1 MRKAVMRSPLHS
13 LGQFSPALRLMV
25 LATLVLGLGYPLL
38 VTGISQLALSSQANG
53 SLVHRD
59 GRVVGSTLIGQVYD
73 DPSYFQG
80 RPSAAG
86 DGYDPL
92 ATSASNLGLD
102 SPDLVKQVAER
113 RAAAAKRDGTPPDE
127 VAPDALLASGSG
139 LDPQISPEY
148 AAQQV
153 ARVARERGVDPSQ
166 VRELV
171 AQHTSGRTLG
181 FLGEP
186 RVELLGLNLAL
197 DALR

>member
-1 MRKAVMRSPLHS
+1 MTS
-13 LGQFSPALRLMV
+13 LGQFSPAVRILV
-25 LATLVLGLGYPLL
+25 LLTLVLGLAYPLA
-38 VTGISQLALSSQANG
+38 VTGVAQVAFGSQADG

-59 GRVVGSTLIGQVYD
+59 GKVVGSTLIGQVYD
-73 DPSYFQG
+73 DPAYFHG

-102 SPDLVKQVAER
+102 NPELVKQVKER
-113 RAAAAKRDGTPPDE
+113 RAAIAKEDGTAPDA
-127 VAPDALLASGSG
+127 VAPDALLASASG

-153 ARVARERGVDPSQ
+153 ARVARQRGLSEAE
-166 VRELV
+166 VRRAV
-171 AQHTSGRTLG
+171 AAHTKGRTLG

-186 RVELLGLNLAL
+186 RVDLLELNLAL
-197 DALR
+197 DRLG

>member
-1 MRKAVMRSPLHS
+1 MLSPLHR
-13 LGQFSPALRLMV
+13 LGQFAPAVRLMV
-25 LATLVLGLGYPLL
+25 LATLLLGLGYPLV
-38 VTGISQLALSSQANG
+38 VTGISQVALSSQANG

-59 GRVVGSTLIGQVYD
+59 GKVVGSTLIGQVYD
-73 DPSYFQG
+73 DPAYFQG

-92 ATSASNLGLD
+92 STSASNLGLD
-102 SPDLVKQVAER
+102 SPELVKQVEER
-113 RAAAAKRDGTPPDE
+113 RAAAAKLDGTAPDE

-153 ARVARERGVDPSQ
+153 ARVARERHLSETV
-166 VRELV
+166 VRRLV
-171 AQHTSGRTLG
+171 ADHTAGRTLG

-186 RVELLGLNLAL
+186 RVNLLELNLAL
-197 DALR
+197 DARD

>member
-1 MRKAVMRSPLHS
+1 MTS
-13 LGQFSPALRLMV
+13 LGQFGPAARL
-25 LATLVLGLGYPLL
+25 LLLLTLVLGIGYPLV
-38 VTGISQLALSSQANG
+38 VTGVAQVAFGSQADG
-53 SLVHRD
+53 SLVRHD
-59 GRVVGSTLIGQVYD
+59 GKVVGSSLIGQTYD

-102 SPDLVKQVAER
+102 NPDLVKAVEER
-113 RAAAAKRDGTPPDE
+113 RAAAAKADGTPPAQ

-153 ARVARERGVDPSQ
+153 ARVARERGLSEAR
-166 VRELV
+166 VRSLV
-171 AQHTSGRTLG
+171 AAHTKGRALG

-186 RVELLGLNLAL
+186 RVDLLELNLAL
-197 DALR
+197 DRVG

>member
-1 MRKAVMRSPLHS
+1 MTS
-13 LGQFSPALRLMV
+13 LGQFSPALRILV
-25 LATLVLGLGYPLL
+25 LLTLVLGIAYPLA
-38 VTGISQLALSSQANG
+38 VTGVAQVAFGGQADG

-59 GRVVGSTLIGQVYD
+59 GKVVGSTLIGQVYD
-73 DPSYFQG
+73 DPAYFHG

-102 SPDLVKQVAER
+102 NPDLVKQVQER
-113 RAAAAKRDGTPPDE
+113 RAAAAKEDGTAPDA

-153 ARVARERGVDPSQ
+153 ARVARERGLSEGQ
-166 VRELV
+166 VQRAV
-171 AQHTSGRTLG
+171 ADHTKGRSLG

-186 RVELLGLNLAL
+186 RVDLLELNVAL
-197 DALR
+197 DQLG